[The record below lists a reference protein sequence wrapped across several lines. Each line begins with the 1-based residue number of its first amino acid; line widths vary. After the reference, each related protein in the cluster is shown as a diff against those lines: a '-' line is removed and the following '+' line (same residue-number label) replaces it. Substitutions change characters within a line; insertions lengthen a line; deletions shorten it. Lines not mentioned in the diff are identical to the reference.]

1 MLHNQWILSII
12 IRMFLG
18 KLKRD
23 NTCRSLVYTLTIVG
37 LAINGGNMSSFVH
50 FLSYHPHAQVTGASN
65 PNLSL

>member
-1 MLHNQWILSII
+1 MLHDQWILSII
-12 IRMFLG
+12 IRLFLG
-18 KLKRD
+18 TFKED

-65 PNLSL
+65 PSLSL